1 MLQSA
6 RQQQHQTNTV
16 SATLDEEE
24 EELHVYNLGEKSCK
38 PAPLECKVR
47 VEGRPVTMEIDTG
60 AEVSIMAEDVYK
72 QLLPNITLCPSKVI
86 LKTYTDHKIPV
97 LGEAQVKVQHGENIQ
112 QLKLVVVG
120 GSGPSLLGRNWL
132 RQLRLDW
139 RRIGK
144 IETQTTGKLETL
156 LKKHEALFRDE
167 LGTVATHEASLH
179 LNSNA
184 VPKFHKPRPVPFAIK
199 DAIGQQLDQ
208 LEKCQFL
215 QPAVEYLGHRV
226 DAEGIH
232 TAEGKKI
239 AILQAPQPQ
248 NLQQLRSFLGLL
260 NYYGKFVPNLATLL
274 QPLHRLLRHE
284 VKWKW
289 DTMCTRTFEAA
300 KQALSSSRVLVH
312 YNPKYPLVL
321 AGDASAYG
329 LGAVI
334 SHRFPDGT
342 ERPIAFASRTLS
354 PAERNYAQLEKE
366 AASLVFGIKKFH
378 QYLYGRRFTLLTDH
392 KPLMAILGPKKGVP
406 SLAAA
411 RLQRWAILLS
421 AYTYDMEFKPT
432 AAHGNADGL
441 SRLPLPSELQE
452 TEADTIFNI
461 ASVQVR
467 QATRSDPIL
476 SKVLEYTKNGW
487 PRQVPKTLEPF
498 HNRQAELTVEGD
510 CILWGIRVVV
520 PEKLQS
526 AVLRE
531 LHSSHSGM
539 SRMKSLACSF
549 AWWPNIDKNIEQLV
563 KGCHPCLSI
572 RHAPAVA
579 PLYPWAWPP
588 KPWQRIHIDMA
599 GPFQGTTYLV
609 IVDAHSKWP
618 EVYDMR
624 SNTTSQNTITLLRHV
639 FATFGLPLQL
649 VSDNGPQFTSA
660 EFTEFLQGNGVKH
673 IRCAPY
679 HPSSNGLAERF
690 IRTFKQAMKA
700 GAQCGVSPQKRLDN
714 FLLRY
719 RSTSHATTQ
728 RTPAS
733 LFLGRDLRTRL
744 SLLKPVC
751 EDSVALQQDV
761 QTRHHNQH
769 AKARKFEV
777 GDRVMA
783 QNFGAGSKWMPGVIV
798 QKKGPLSYVIQVK
811 SGCQWRRHVDHMY
824 SLDSQLSVDQ
834 QADEEDTLSVYSDEE
849 DVRETSDTTPNLK
862 IQK

>member
-1 MLQSA
+1 MYQ
-6 RQQQHQTNTV
+6 
-16 SATLDEEE
+16 
-24 EELHVYNLGEKSCK
+24 
-38 PAPLECKVR
+38 
-47 VEGRPVTMEIDTG
+47 
-60 AEVSIMAEDVYK
+60 
-72 QLLPNITLCPSKVI
+72 QLLLDDASQELTTITTHQELYQYCRLPFGVASAPAIFQRTMDTILQGIPHVI
-86 LKTYTDHKIPV
+86 CYIDDILITGQNDEQHLQNLANV
-97 LGEAQVKVQHGENIQ
+97 LYRLEEHG
-112 QLKLVVVG
+112 
-120 GSGPSLLGRNWL
+120 
-132 RQLRLDW
+132 LRLK
-139 RRIGK
+139 RGK
-144 IETQTTGKLETL
+144 
-156 LKKHEALFRDE
+156 F
-167 LGTVATHEASLH
+167 
-179 LNSNA
+179 
-184 VPKFHKPRPVPFAIK
+184 
-199 DAIGQQLDQ
+199 
-208 LEKCQFL
+208 QFL

-260 NYYGKFVPNLATLL
+260 NYYGKFIPNLATLL
-274 QPLHRLLRHE
+274 QPLHCLLRHE

-289 DTMCTRTFEAA
+289 DTMCTRAFEAA

-312 YNPKYPLVL
+312 YNPKYSLVL

-441 SRLPLPSELQE
+441 SRLPLPSESSE

-461 ASVQVR
+461 AQLDSLPVTSVQVC

-520 PEKLQS
+520 PEKLQG

-539 SRMKSLACSF
+539 SRMKSLARSF
-549 AWWPNIDKNIEQLV
+549 AWWPNVDKNIEQLV

-572 RHAPAVA
+572 RHAPAVV
-579 PLYPWAWPP
+579 PLHPWAWPP
-588 KPWQRIHIDMA
+588 KPWQRIHVDLA

-609 IVDAHSKWP
+609 IVEAHSKWP

-639 FATFGLPLQL
+639 FATFELPLQL

-660 EFTEFLQGNGVKH
+660 EFAEFLQGNRVKH

-679 HPSSNGLAERF
+679 HPSSNGLAECF

-719 RSTSHATTQ
+719 RSTSHATSQ

-733 LFLGRDLRTRL
+733 LFLGRDLRTHL
-744 SLLKPVC
+744 SLLKP
-751 EDSVALQQDV
+751 L
-761 QTRHHNQH
+761 
-769 AKARKFEV
+769 
-777 GDRVMA
+777 
-783 QNFGAGSKWMPGVIV
+783 
-798 QKKGPLSYVIQVK
+798 
-811 SGCQWRRHVDHMY
+811 
-824 SLDSQLSVDQ
+824 
-834 QADEEDTLSVYSDEE
+834 
-849 DVRETSDTTPNLK
+849 
-862 IQK
+862 